1 MNYNSNDPDSL
12 PTCIAGVDWR
22 ALQKGQTIESRK
34 IVEMFHVLFNKDDVL
49 EHTSDVASNFQ
60 HLQVK
65 GWLETVRLSIGKPL
79 VFQQKRND
87 LRVLTDEEA
96 VKYLNGQAYQGLN
109 KHKRNTRRMFTHI
122 NTDNLS
128 QHQRDQLSVNQSRHA
143 MIASAADG
151 ARREALEIQRKGG
164 QFPKLM
170 PPNL

>member
-1 MNYNSNDPDSL
+1 LNYNANDPESL
-12 PTCIAGVDWR
+12 PTCVAGVDWR
-22 ALQKGQTIESRK
+22 SLQKGQTIESRK
-34 IVEMFHVLFNKDDVL
+34 IVEMFHVIFTKDDVF
-49 EHTSDVASNFQ
+49 EHISDVANNFQ

-65 GWLETVRLSIGKPL
+65 SWLETVRLSISKPL
-79 VFQQKRND
+79 VFQQQRND

-122 NTDNLS
+122 DTENLS
-128 QHQRDQLSVNQSRHA
+128 QHQQDQLSVNQSRHA

>member
-1 MNYNSNDPDSL
+1 MNYHPSHPEDL
-12 PTCIAGVDWR
+12 PACLAGVDWR
-22 ALQKGQTIESRK
+22 ALQKGQIIESRK
-34 IVEMFHVLFNKDDVL
+34 VVEMFHVLFSKDDIL
-49 EHTSDVASNFQ
+49 EHTSDVASNWQ

-65 GWLETVRLSIGKPL
+65 DWLETVRLAIGKPL
-79 VFQQKRND
+79 VIRQERSD

-96 VKYLNGQAYQGLN
+96 VKYLNGQAFNGLN

-128 QHQRDQLSVNQSRHA
+128 QHQRDQLTVNQSRHA

-170 PPNL
+170 PPHL

>member
-1 MNYNSNDPDSL
+1 M
-12 PTCIAGVDWR
+12 AE
-22 ALQKGQTIESRK
+22 KE
-34 IVEMFHVLFNKDDVL
+34 
-49 EHTSDVASNFQ
+49 Q

-65 GWLETVRLSIGKPL
+65 DWLETVRLAIGKPL
-79 VFQQKRND
+79 VIRQERSD

-96 VKYLNGQAYQGLN
+96 VKYLNGQAFNGLN

-151 ARREALEIQRKGG
+151 ARRESLEIQRKGG
-164 QFPKLM
+164 
-170 PPNL
+170 